1 MTGVDRPLLLDLP
14 DQFTTERLLIR
25 VPRAGDGPAIHEAV
39 MESLEDLRPW
49 MDWAHPIPALLD
61 SESYARRSAAH
72 FAAREE
78 VPLLLF
84 RRQDGQFVGGSGLH
98 TINWSVPAVEI
109 GYWVR
114 SSLQGE
120 GYITEAVRG
129 ITRYAFE
136 HLGALRA
143 EIRCDARNLRSAAV
157 ARRAGFTQEGQ
168 LRSDG
173 RLPDGSLRNT
183 LIFGRLPGDPAV

>member
-1 MTGVDRPLLLDLP
+1 MASVDRPLLLDLP

-25 VPRAGDGPAIHEAV
+25 VPRAGDGAAIHAAV
-39 MESLEDLRPW
+39 MESLDALRPW
-49 MDWAHPIPALLD
+49 MDWVHPIPTPLD
-61 SESYARRSAAH
+61 SEVFARQGAAH
-72 FAAREE
+72 FAARKEI
-78 VPLLLF
+78 PLLLF
-84 RRQDGQFVGGSGLH
+84 RRQDGLFVGGSGLH
-98 TINWSVPAVEI
+98 TINWRVPAVEI

-114 SSLQGE
+114 SSLQGA

-136 HLGALRA
+136 HVGALRV

-157 ARRAGFTQEGQ
+157 ARRAGFTQEGL

-173 RLPDGSLRNT
+173 RLPDGSLRDT
-183 LIFGRLPGDPAV
+183 LIFGRLPDDPAV